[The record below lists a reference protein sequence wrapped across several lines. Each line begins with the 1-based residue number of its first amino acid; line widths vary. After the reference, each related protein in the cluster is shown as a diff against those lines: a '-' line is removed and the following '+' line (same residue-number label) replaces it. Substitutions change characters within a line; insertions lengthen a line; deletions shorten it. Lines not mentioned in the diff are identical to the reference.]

1 MLMSMVISMR
11 KQFIFLDLF
20 GVGGSLRSF
29 LGTNYK

>member
-1 MLMSMVISMR
+1 MR
-11 KQFIFLDLF
+11 KQFIFLDFF